1 MIFNMI
7 KSALRK
13 QNFYVLI
20 FLYITVATFFEKNPA
35 DVIIYYS
42 IEGMVMILMG
52 LFFELITS
60 KTIGTVFFRLFIYII
75 LIGVVG
81 FFLMIPFAFI
91 LFFNSDRLPE
101 LDLFYSEKVAMV
113 ANYLEATDNFLALFT
128 FPFDVLGWGGLYFT
142 LGVAANY
149 LFNRFRNP
157 RGGLGAETVPPELI
171 YTSFMTLGFLI
182 GLLPAFIIGMF
193 IPGAFPF
200 VLLLVMRIFTESQ
213 MGESTIF

>member
-1 MIFNMI
+1 MISNMI
-7 KSALRK
+7 KSALRNH
-13 QNFYVLI
+13 NFYVLI

-52 LFFELITS
+52 LIFELITS
-60 KTIGTVFFRLFIYII
+60 KSISTVFFRLFIYAI
-75 LIGVVG
+75 LIAVVG

-113 ANYLEATDNFLALFT
+113 ANYLESTDNFLALFT
-128 FPFDVLGWGGLYFT
+128 FPFDVLGWGGVYFT
-142 LGVAANY
+142 LGVAGSY

-157 RGGLGAETVPPELI
+157 RHGLGSETIPPELV

-182 GLLPAFIIGMF
+182 GLLPAFLVGII
-193 IPGAFPF
+193 IPGAFPY
-200 VLLLVMRIFTESQ
+200 VLLLFMRVFTESQ
-213 MGESTIF
+213 TSL